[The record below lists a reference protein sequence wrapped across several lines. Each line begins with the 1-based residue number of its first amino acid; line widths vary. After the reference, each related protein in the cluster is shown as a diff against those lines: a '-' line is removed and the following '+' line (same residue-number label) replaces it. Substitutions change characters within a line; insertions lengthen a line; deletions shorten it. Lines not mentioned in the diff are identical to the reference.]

1 MGDFHPS
8 GDHLQVSTIIGTL
21 PLADRMHERL
31 EIVRPYLQA
40 APETPNTRWNEI
52 VGMLGDG
59 RSADEVLKLRRAMSE
74 ICVIY
79 LEYLVELRH
88 QVETVR
94 RDVTNTVEGAPS
106 PDEDREGRPDRHQHI
121 SLEGEGNDTRAKAFW
136 VGEILVE
143 APSHELWRTNGA
155 ACRHG

>member
-1 MGDFHPS
+1 
-8 GDHLQVSTIIGTL
+8 
-21 PLADRMHERL
+21 
-31 EIVRPYLQA
+31 
-40 APETPNTRWNEI
+40 
-52 VGMLGDG
+52 
-59 RSADEVLKLRRAMSE
+59 MSE

-88 QVETVR
+88 QVEPVR
-94 RDVTNTVEGAPS
+94 RDVTNTLEGAPS